1 MAEQHAFVE
10 GAGDLGGTMRLGLY
24 PADLKEGTVVR
35 AAYGEARVEERH
47 RHRYEVNNAYREQL
61 EAAGIVFS
69 GTSPDNN
76 LVEFVELPADVH
88 PYYVATQAHPEL
100 RSRPTRPHPLFAG
113 LIGAAIQRQRE
124 LLIPIDESAL
134 RRRWVAD
141 DDVTMDEPEAA
152 EASEKTGDPG
162 PRPCLK
168 RPPVCR
174 TSTSAGRSS
183 ARASCTAS
191 GCWRCARTRCSVPGT
206 PRRPSAG
213 SCVEHPGAALV
224 LAVDDQRAGLLHP
237 AVPPRGGWGVRRA
250 PGRDLRPGGRGPAA

>member
-24 PADLKEGTVVR
+24 PAELKEGSVVR
-35 AAYGEARVEERH
+35 ATYGAAKVEERH

-61 EAAGIVFS
+61 EAAGLVFS

-113 LIGAAIQRQRE
+113 LIEAAIQRQRE

-141 DDVTMDEPEAA
+141 EDDTMDDRSTITTTD
-152 EASEKTGDPG
+152 ASEKAGDPA
-162 PRPCLK
+162 LD
-168 RPPVCR
+168 
-174 TSTSAGRSS
+174 
-183 ARASCTAS
+183 RA
-191 GCWRCARTRCSVPGT
+191 
-206 PRRPSAG
+206 
-213 SCVEHPGAALV
+213 
-224 LAVDDQRAGLLHP
+224 
-237 AVPPRGGWGVRRA
+237 
-250 PGRDLRPGGRGPAA
+250 